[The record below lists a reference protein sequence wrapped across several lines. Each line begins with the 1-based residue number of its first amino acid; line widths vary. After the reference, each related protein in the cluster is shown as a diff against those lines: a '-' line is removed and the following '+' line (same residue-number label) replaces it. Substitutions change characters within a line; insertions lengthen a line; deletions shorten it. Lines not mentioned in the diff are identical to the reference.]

1 MLTWIASTSCLSM
14 PPASRTG
21 SWPSISIPKVPT
33 RPSGVA
39 SMSTWRKEFSL
50 GLKERASMRR
60 GILSDEAIKRMFPE
74 HFPPDFRTHQ
84 LIYEDGVDVP
94 KHRLTG
100 IKRSKTAHQHLKTKP
115 RYPLHDLFL
124 HSQAVAPLNPSVK
137 SSVGAYRRAIG
148 DALDREGASFSGL
161 H

>member
-1 MLTWIASTSCLSM
+1 
-14 PPASRTG
+14 
-21 SWPSISIPKVPT
+21 
-33 RPSGVA
+33 
-39 SMSTWRKEFSL
+39 
-50 GLKERASMRR
+50 MRR

-124 HSQAVAPLNPSVK
+124 HSKLWH
-137 SSVGAYRRAIG
+137 
-148 DALDREGASFSGL
+148 L
-161 H
+161 

>member
-1 MLTWIASTSCLSM
+1 
-14 PPASRTG
+14 
-21 SWPSISIPKVPT
+21 
-33 RPSGVA
+33 
-39 SMSTWRKEFSL
+39 
-50 GLKERASMRR
+50 MRR
-60 GILSDEAIKRMFPE
+60 GILSDEAIKRMYPE

-84 LIYEDGVDVP
+84 LIFEDGADIP

-148 DALDREGASFSGL
+148 DALEREGAPSRWRILLQRFKYQKHPPYAVVAGRHMSSAL
-161 H
+161 MNSMVMCWP

>member
-1 MLTWIASTSCLSM
+1 
-14 PPASRTG
+14 
-21 SWPSISIPKVPT
+21 
-33 RPSGVA
+33 
-39 SMSTWRKEFSL
+39 
-50 GLKERASMRR
+50 MRR
-60 GILSDEAIKRMFPE
+60 GILSDEAIKRMYPE
-74 HFPPDFRTHQ
+74 HFPLDFRTHQ

-94 KHRLTG
+94 KHKLTG

-148 DALDREGASFSGL
+148 DALEREGAPFPLAHPAAAFQYPKHPQYAVVADRRMSSAL
-161 H
+161 MINMETSWPSHESTPEPKSSSSWQD